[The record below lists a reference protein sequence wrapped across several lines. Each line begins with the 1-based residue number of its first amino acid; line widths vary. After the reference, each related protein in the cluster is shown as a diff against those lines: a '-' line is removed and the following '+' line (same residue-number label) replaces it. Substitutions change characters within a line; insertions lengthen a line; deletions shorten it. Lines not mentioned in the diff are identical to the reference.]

1 MKHTLSLVLA
11 LAIVLTLF
19 GGVADVFAAEEAPV
33 ELHFITRGVTLSG
46 SEDNRV
52 KQKIEEKFN
61 VKINWE
67 VLPSTDYKSVSQ
79 SILASG
85 DYPDLMEYTFS
96 DTTELQSFIDDG
108 ILMPLNGLLEKYG
121 PNVLADRPNAANW
134 YFAPD
139 GERYAISCRWS
150 NKPETFYTIRQD
162 WLDEL
167 KLPMP
172 TTLDELVKV
181 AEAFT
186 YKDPDGNG
194 KDDTYGFGC
203 ALEGKYYDAL
213 YIVLGAFG
221 VTRDWMLQDGRYI
234 PWQLT
239 DKCKEALRYFR
250 ENIYMKGLVDPN
262 FMVMSRNEYLENK
275 YQDMYGIEY
284 WYLTHCS
291 NDSSW
296 WTTFNNN
303 VPWQHCVPL
312 KPVAAEGYEAVFP
325 RTINNGSSI
334 GFNLLM
340 FNDCKYPEKV
350 MEIINYLGSDEG
362 ADLADLGVEG
372 VNYDIVDGKYVER
385 KLDTEAMR
393 ASGRG
398 MYTVVFWHNI
408 YKRNASELT
417 LAGLESLKG
426 FEQTAIYMPY
436 SYDGDTSAL
445 SSLLSSMHVSMITKE
460 DVDLD
465 SAFEEMKQKYMSMGG
480 KEYIE
485 WFNEKL
491 KELNAK

>member
-1 MKHTLSLVLA
+1 MKRTLSLA
-11 LAIVLTLF
+11 LVLTLF
-19 GGVADVFAAEEAPV
+19 LSLFCGIKDVLAETEPPI
-33 ELHFITRGVTLSG
+33 ELHFITRGVSSSG
-46 SEDNRV
+46 SEDNLV

-79 SILASG
+79 TILASAE
-85 DYPDLMEYTFS
+85 YPDLMEYTFS
-96 DTTELQSFIDDG
+96 DMTELQGFIDDG
-108 ILMPLNGLLEKYG
+108 ILMPLNGLLENYG
-121 PNVLADRPNAANW
+121 QNVLKDRPNEANW

-139 GERYAISCRWS
+139 GERYAIACRWS
-150 NKPETFYTIRQD
+150 NVPETFYTIRQD

-167 KLPMP
+167 NLSMP

-186 YKDPDGNG
+186 YNDPDGNG

-213 YIVLGAFG
+213 YIILGAFG
-221 VTRDWMLQDGRYI
+221 VTRDWMEQDGQYI

-250 ENIYMKGLVDPN
+250 NNIYLKGLVDPN

-284 WYLTHCS
+284 WYLTHCNS
-291 NDSSW
+291 NSSW
-296 WTTFNNN
+296 WTTFCDN
-303 VPWQHCVPL
+303 VPWQNCVSL
-312 KPVAAEGYEAVFP
+312 KPVAATGYEAVFP
-325 RTINNGSSI
+325 RTINNGSPI

-340 FNDCKYPEKV
+340 FNDCKHPEKV
-350 MEIINYLGSDEG
+350 MEIINYLASDEG
-362 ADLADLGVEG
+362 ADLVELGIEG
-372 VNYDIVDGKYVER
+372 LNYEMVDGQYVEKQLPTDQLR
-385 KLDTEAMR
+385 E
-393 ASGRG
+393 SGKG

-408 YKRNASELT
+408 YKRSSSALT

-426 FEQTAIYMPY
+426 FEQMAIYMPY
-436 SYDGDTSAL
+436 TYEGDTSAL
-445 SSLLSSMHVSMITKE
+445 SSLLSSMHVSMITKS
-460 DVDLD
+460 DVDVD
-465 SAFEEMKQKYMSMGG
+465 AAFEEMKQKYMSMGG
-480 KEYIE
+480 EQYIE

-491 KELNAK
+491 NEMNKK